1 MDSGEIIESMEDE
14 AWSHS
19 PSLTHENEGEKEER
33 DFFVKAMMDKLIE
46 QNMEKSR

>member
-19 PSLTHENEGEKEER
+19 PSLTHENEREKEER
-33 DFFVKAMMDKLIE
+33 LEMT
-46 QNMEKSR
+46 QNEIFP